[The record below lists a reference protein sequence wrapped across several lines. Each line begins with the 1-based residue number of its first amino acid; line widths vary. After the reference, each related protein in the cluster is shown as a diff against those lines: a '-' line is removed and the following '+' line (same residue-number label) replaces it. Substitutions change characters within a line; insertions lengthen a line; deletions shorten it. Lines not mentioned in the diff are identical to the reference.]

1 MSKRALRRHH
11 RERMFRHCA
20 RILKFRW
27 DESLATGDLT
37 LDDLQRWAMYRRD
50 NFTICSCWMCCN
62 PRRLRNGNGPERTI
76 QELRSQEDFEQQL
89 AEVSHVE

>member
-11 RERMFRHCA
+11 RERMLRHCA

-27 DESLATGDLT
+27 DESLATGDIT
-37 LDDLQRWAMYRRD
+37 LDDIERWARARRD

-62 PRRLRNGNGPERTI
+62 PRRLRNSNGPALTV
-76 QELRSQEDFEQQL
+76 QELRAMQEVHDE
-89 AEVSHVE
+89 